1 MLRFREICYDTPM
14 KRIVIKEG
22 PVVFL
27 RNVVAMEILA
37 SVFFFGI
44 SYLANYEQLFNQI
57 GIDHFFHYN
66 NFIIIIFSFFQLI
79 YILALFF
86 DWYLKYFEIRE
97 REIVRRSGLVF
108 KSSKSV
114 SLLHVVAV
122 EITQSPIDRLMRH
135 ATLILEHDNGRSTKI
150 RNVAGYEEYAEV
162 IKQTIDNSLKK
173 PIHAKSLQMFLKEG
187 EGLFLEYKQTLRY
200 DLRRQCISKDVE
212 RAVVKTIAGFM
223 NADGGTLI
231 IGVDDE
237 GKVTGLKN
245 DYETLAKKNRDG
257 FENHLNNLVKTMLG
271 VKFANYLHV
280 RFDYFDDNE
289 ACLVAVDPSH
299 KPAYIQNAEG
309 KEEFFVRMGNSTQPF
324 SMSETEEYI
333 KTRWK

>member
-1 MLRFREICYDTPM
+1 M

-27 RNVVAMEILA
+27 RNVLAMEIIA
-37 SVFFFGI
+37 AIFFAGI

-57 GIDHFFHYN
+57 SLIRFLHYN
-66 NFIIIIFSFFQLI
+66 NFVIIVFSLFQLI
-79 YILALFF
+79 YILVLFF
-86 DWYLKYFEIRE
+86 DWYLRYFEIRE
-97 REIVRRSGLVF
+97 REIVRRSGIILRRQ
-108 KSSKSV
+108 KSV

-122 EITQSPIDRLMRH
+122 EITQSLLDRLMNH
-135 ATLILEHDNGRSTKI
+135 ATIILEHDNGRVTKI
-150 RNVAGYEEYAEV
+150 QNVYGYEEYADV

-173 PIHAKSLQMFLKEG
+173 PIHSRSLQMFLKEG

-200 DLRRQCISKDVE
+200 DIRRECVSKDVE
-212 RAVVKTIAGFM
+212 RSVMKTIAGFM

-237 GKVTGLKN
+237 SKVTGLKN

-257 FENHLNNLVKTMLG
+257 FENHLNNLIKTMIG
-271 VKFANYLHV
+271 VKFANYIHT
-280 RFDYFDDNE
+280 RFDYFNDHE
-289 ACLVAVDPSH
+289 ACIISVDPSH
-299 KPAYIQNAEG
+299 KPAYLQNAEG
-309 KEEFFVRMGNSTQPF
+309 KEEFFVRTGNSTQPF
-324 SMSETEEYI
+324 SMSEAEEYI

>member
-1 MLRFREICYDTPM
+1 M
-14 KRIVIKEG
+14 KRIIIKEG

-27 RNVVAMEILA
+27 RNVIAMEILA
-37 SVFFFGI
+37 TVIFMGL
-44 SYLANYEQLFNQI
+44 SYLANYEQLFKYFNLNNLI
-57 GIDHFFHYN
+57 SYN
-66 NFIIIIFSFFQLI
+66 NFVIIIFSLFQLF

-86 DWYLKYFEIRE
+86 DWYLKYYEIRE
-97 REIVRRSGLVF
+97 REIVRHSGLMM
-108 KSSKSV
+108 KRKKSV
-114 SLLHVVAV
+114 SLLHIVAV
-122 EITQSPIDRLMRH
+122 ETSQSPLDRILRH
-135 ATLILEHDNGRSTKI
+135 ATLILEHGNGRVTRI
-150 RNVAGYEEYAEV
+150 RNVANYEEYSEI
-162 IKQTIDNSLKK
+162 IKQTIDNTMKK
-173 PIHAKSLQMFLKEG
+173 PIHSKSLQMFLKEG

-212 RAVVKTIAGFM
+212 RSVVKAIAGFM
-223 NADGGTLI
+223 NADGGMLI

-271 VKFANYLHV
+271 VKFANYIHV
-280 RFDYFDDNE
+280 RFDYYNDNE
-289 ACLVAVDPSH
+289 ACLVSVDPSH
-299 KPAYIQNAEG
+299 KPAYIQNSEG

-324 SMSETEEYI
+324 SMSEAEEYI

>member
-1 MLRFREICYDTPM
+1 M
-14 KRIVIKEG
+14 KRIIIKEG

-27 RNVVAMEILA
+27 RNVILMEILA
-37 SVFFFGI
+37 TIIFLGA
-44 SYLANYEQLFNQI
+44 SYLANYEQLFKYV
-57 GIDHFFHYN
+57 HFDDLISYN
-66 NFIIIIFSFFQLI
+66 NFIIIIFSLFQLI

-86 DWYLKYFEIRE
+86 DWYLKFYEIRE
-97 REIVRRSGLVF
+97 KEIVRHSGLIL
-108 KSSKSV
+108 KRRKSV
-114 SLLHVVAV
+114 SLLHIVAV
-122 EITQSPIDRLMRH
+122 ETSQGPLDRILRH
-135 ATLILEHDNGRSTKI
+135 ATLILEHDNGRVTKI
-150 RNVAGYEEYAEV
+150 QNVAGYEEYSEI
-162 IKQTIDNSLKK
+162 IKQTIDNTMKK
-173 PIHAKSLQMFLKEG
+173 PIHSRSLPMFLKDG

-200 DLRRQCISKDVE
+200 DIRRKCVSKDVE

-245 DYETLAKKNRDG
+245 DYDTLAKNNRDG
-257 FENHLNNLVKTMLG
+257 FENHLSNLVKTMLG
-271 VKFANYLHV
+271 VKFANYIHV
-280 RFDYFDDNE
+280 RFDYFDNNE
-289 ACLVAVDPSH
+289 ACVVAVDPSH

-324 SMSETEEYI
+324 SMSEAEEYI